1 MQNKSDDDVSM
12 RVCVLASG
20 SKGNATYIETT
31 KLKFLVDA
39 GPSCAYIE
47 KSLKNIG
54 VDPKEIKM
62 VFLTH
67 THVDHVAGLRVFLKK
82 YNPTVYLSPKM
93 YSELSFEINNY
104 CYITKEMQL
113 DDLAV
118 STVHTSHDVADS
130 YGFVFTSEG
139 KSVVYITDTG
149 YINVRNFAK
158 LKGKNLYIFESNHDI
173 RMLREGKYP
182 YHLQQRI
189 LSDKGHLSNEQSSK
203 YLSEFIDK
211 NTKKIVL
218 IHLSEEN
225 NTPEIAADTLITMLK
240 EKKKNVP
247 EIEIAKQKES
257 TEFIEI

>member
-1 MQNKSDDDVSM
+1 MKASI
-12 RVCVLASG
+12 LASG
-20 SKGNATYIETT
+20 SKGNSTYIETE
-31 KLKFLVDA
+31 KLKFLVDL

-47 KSLKNIG
+47 RTLKNIG
-54 VDPKEIKM
+54 VDPHDIKM

-82 YNPTVYLSPKM
+82 YHPVVYLTEKM
-93 YSELSFEINNY
+93 HSELTIDIDNYFYINREIV
-104 CYITKEMQL
+104 IEDL
-113 DDLAV
+113 DVLPIK
-118 STVHTSHDVADS
+118 TSHDVAES
-130 YGFVFTSEG
+130 HGYVFTSNG
-139 KSVVYITDTG
+139 RSIVHITDTG
-149 YINVRNFAK
+149 YIHVKNFNK

-189 LSDKGHLSNEQSSK
+189 LSDKGHLSNKDSAY

-225 NTPEIAADTLITMLK
+225 NTPEIATETLIETLK
-240 EKKKNVP
+240 DKKVTIP
-247 EIEIAKQKES
+247 EIEIAKQKEN
-257 TEFIEI
+257 TELMEV